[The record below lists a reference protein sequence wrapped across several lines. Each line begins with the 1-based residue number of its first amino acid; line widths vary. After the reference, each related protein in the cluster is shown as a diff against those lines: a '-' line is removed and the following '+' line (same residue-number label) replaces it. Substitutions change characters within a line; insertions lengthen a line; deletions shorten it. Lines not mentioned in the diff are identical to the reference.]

1 MRAPKIDRYAIGDEA
16 LLLICDNPLSLE
28 ELEADADSEDT
39 LSVERISAPSRRQ
52 ERLMWRWMLRKEFS
66 STIKVEYTP
75 SGRPEIKDF
84 PYQHISVSHCRD
96 VVAVVASQR
105 VCGVDVERK
114 ERNFERIAERYTTS
128 EERALCQEAGMA
140 REEALATMW
149 CAKECMYKAARR
161 EGVDFR
167 RDVLIE
173 AIDPEQGRVV
183 GRVAGGEPIE
193 MTIIDAGDY
202 LVVYSC

>member
-96 VVAVVASQR
+96 VVAVIASQR

-140 REEALATMW
+140 Q
-149 CAKECMYKAARR
+149 CY
-161 EGVDFR
+161 
-167 RDVLIE
+167 
-173 AIDPEQGRVV
+173 
-183 GRVAGGEPIE
+183 
-193 MTIIDAGDY
+193 
-202 LVVYSC
+202 